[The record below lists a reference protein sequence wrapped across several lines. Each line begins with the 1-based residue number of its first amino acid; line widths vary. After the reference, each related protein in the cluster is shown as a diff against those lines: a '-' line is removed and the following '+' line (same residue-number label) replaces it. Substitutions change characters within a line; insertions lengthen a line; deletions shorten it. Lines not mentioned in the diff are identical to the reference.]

1 MAKKVFLVGLIFV
14 LMMSMATPGYCDNV
28 FKKLG
33 RGICNVITCPVEIFV
48 QPSRVNNSDGPMAA
62 FTYGILQGVA
72 MTCFRGVV
80 GVYEIATFPIPIPKG
95 YGPILTNPEFFLEDM
110 SW

>member
-1 MAKKVFLVGLIFV
+1 MAKKALLIGLVFA
-14 LMMSMATPGYCDNV
+14 LMLSMVTPAYCDNV

-33 RGICNVITCPVEIFV
+33 RGISNVITCPFELIA
-48 QPSRVNNSDGPMAA
+48 QPSRVNNSDGPTAA

-80 GVYEIATFPIPIPKG
+80 GVYEIVTFPIPVPKH
-95 YGPILTNPEFFLEDM
+95 YGPILTNPEFFFEDM
-110 SW
+110 S